1 MEIKE
6 HLYFKSQK
14 ITISGVL
21 NYIIRSNSLYTYI
34 ASNSFNKL
42 NTGDPLKKKKMAGAL
57 EEKMAGALE
66 EKAVDLKKK
75 KKKKK
80 KKGKG
85 DKGERHNEKKARR
98 RRGGEKDGD
107 REER

>member
-21 NYIIRSNSLYTYI
+21 NYIIGSNSLYTYI

-57 EEKMAGALE
+57 EEKMADALE

-80 KKGKG
+80 GKG
-85 DKGERHNEKKARR
+85 DKGEKHNEKKARR